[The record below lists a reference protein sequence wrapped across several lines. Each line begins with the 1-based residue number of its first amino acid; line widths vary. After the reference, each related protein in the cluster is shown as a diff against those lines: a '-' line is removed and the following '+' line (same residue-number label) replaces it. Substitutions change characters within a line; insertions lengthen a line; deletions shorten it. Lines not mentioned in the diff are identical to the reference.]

1 MDDTPSAPISHRE
14 RDVDLVDVQLQNAA
28 TWNVL
33 DNAIQLRELAVRLH
47 GAAVGLTPFA
57 IGLLDSEVV
66 LYSGCAGIAFLSV
79 VSFLT
84 FRNLD
89 VLRLLQFRL
98 AVEEGRAR
106 VRLRAGQR
114 TYATERSYRPPT
126 LRRQRDPM
134 GITTRSMLGVT
145 AFDMTLLGVVA
156 GLAMS
161 NRSSDA
167 TQVATAISCG
177 VAGAVAAF
185 GMWTLAMRNAEAREL
200 ALSTEIESHADETR
214 SVAEGIALR
223 RCTPRED

>member
-1 MDDTPSAPISHRE
+1 
-14 RDVDLVDVQLQNAA
+14 
-28 TWNVL
+28 
-33 DNAIQLRELAVRLH
+33 
-47 GAAVGLTPFA
+47 
-57 IGLLDSEVV
+57 
-66 LYSGCAGIAFLSV
+66 
-79 VSFLT
+79 
-84 FRNLD
+84 
-89 VLRLLQFRL
+89 
-98 AVEEGRAR
+98 
-106 VRLRAGQR
+106 
-114 TYATERSYRPPT
+114 
-126 LRRQRDPM
+126 M

-214 SVAEGIALR
+214 SVA
-223 RCTPRED
+223 